1 MHPQRSLVKE
11 RVPANRT
18 DEFLDP
24 LMDVLVVDQ
33 VGFRFEFP
41 VAILALERP
50 VVAVHQLVAQ
60 QQLTMLEAFIALVT
74 DESRINNYFFPIEWN
89 ISSLLSIPV
98 FSVFVINQAA
108 RVLTNFVAHITTV

>member
-18 DEFLDP
+18 DEFLDSF
-24 LMDVLVVDQ
+24 MDVLVVDQ

-41 VAILALERP
+41 VALFALEWP

-60 QQLTMLEAFIALVT
+60 QQLTVLETFIAFVT
-74 DESRINNYFFPIEWN
+74 DESRNNN
-89 ISSLLSIPV
+89 LLI
-98 FSVFVINQAA
+98 FSNLVEY
-108 RVLTNFVAHITTV
+108 